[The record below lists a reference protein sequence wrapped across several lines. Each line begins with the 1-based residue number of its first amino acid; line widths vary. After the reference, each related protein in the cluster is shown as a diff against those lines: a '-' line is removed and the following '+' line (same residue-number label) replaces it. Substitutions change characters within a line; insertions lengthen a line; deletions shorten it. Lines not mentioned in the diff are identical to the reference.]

1 MRDDADEQQALG
13 GVPVVAVR
21 LRDVLWVPGGGVSRF
36 PIPHALRIADAT
48 VEEMPQ
54 INWGAAILAATYRGL
69 RVGCTKM
76 GTYSIL
82 LGCPFLPHL
91 WRYSGFPLVGHRS
104 TDRRTGS

>member
-1 MRDDADEQQALG
+1 MSNKHLEAYL
-13 GVPVVAVR
+13 
-21 LRDVLWVPGGGVSRF
+21 LWLFGYVMFCGSQGGGVSRF
-36 PIPHALRIADAT
+36 LIPHALRIADAT